1 MKGIIIFMCI
11 VITIKTVSAQYSDND
26 PIVQLKSN
34 ETEILGEIS
43 YRFLYEQTE
52 TPDILAP
59 DEKNRYAMY
68 LEVSDESSKYVD
80 QRRVMVDSI
89 RYEHAQQ
96 KIHPDKTSSL
106 TIPLLRN
113 SNKEIIHKNYPK
125 GKITTINRI
134 PFNFYIFDE
143 EFITPEWKLIA
154 GDTTVCGYRC
164 RKASTKF
171 RGRNFTAWYAPDI
184 PISDGPW
191 KFAGLPGL
199 IMKISDKKNHYSF
212 VCIGI
217 EKFNKP
223 TNLYISISPNMIK
236 VTKQQFYQKQKI
248 YMGNPGAHISNT
260 GQLFTELPQSAYRS
274 KPYNPIELS
283 E

>member
-1 MKGIIIFMCI
+1 MKRFIISICI

-143 EFITPEWKLIA
+143 EFITPE
-154 GDTTVCGYRC
+154 
-164 RKASTKF
+164 
-171 RGRNFTAWYAPDI
+171 
-184 PISDGPW
+184 
-191 KFAGLPGL
+191 
-199 IMKISDKKNHYSF
+199 
-212 VCIGI
+212 
-217 EKFNKP
+217 
-223 TNLYISISPNMIK
+223 
-236 VTKQQFYQKQKI
+236 
-248 YMGNPGAHISNT
+248 
-260 GQLFTELPQSAYRS
+260 
-274 KPYNPIELS
+274 
-283 E
+283 